1 MKNVIYLILFM
12 PLLFG
17 CSSSSRTDVDAQG
30 SGSFDCLVAPEDAV
44 SVDTAYADIARY
56 KAYMNKFVPGDSNYY
71 VRAFTMNAIDFIE
84 ALGLPMGDSSKV
96 QFEFVRL
103 YIALDELEKFKLYV
117 TPVVGANLRKGIVKP
132 GKDHI
137 LCQTK
142 TDEEGNVVS
151 QGGFM
156 LDFAK
161 PCPNTCPD

>member
-1 MKNVIYLILFM
+1 MKYFAYLTIHA
-12 PLLFG
+12 LLALG
-17 CSSSSRTDVDAQG
+17 CSSN
-30 SGSFDCLVAPEDAV
+30 SGTEDYARSPGPFDCLDAPQDGV

-56 KAYMNKFVPGDSNYY
+56 KAYMNKFVPGDSTYY

-84 ALGLPMGDSSKV
+84 ALGLPLGDSSKV

-142 TDEEGNVVS
+142 TDEDGNVVS
-151 QGGFM
+151 QGGYM